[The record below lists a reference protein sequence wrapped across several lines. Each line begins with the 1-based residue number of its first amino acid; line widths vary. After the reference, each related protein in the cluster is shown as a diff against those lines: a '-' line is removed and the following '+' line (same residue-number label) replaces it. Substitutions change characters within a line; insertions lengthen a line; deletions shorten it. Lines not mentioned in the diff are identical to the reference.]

1 MFRRALYI
9 PRQLPYHKLTV
20 RSSAPAISQRLN
32 RQFHATPQLQTVKD
46 QGEQTGKM
54 HDRANDHLMS
64 SSNSHLDASVAEDP
78 SSRHK
83 HEDDS
88 WKYRAPYQI
97 QKDDEFGP
105 VKWEAM
111 CHCGNV
117 QYQIKQER
125 PLAAKY
131 CHCRA
136 CQVLHGIFPLK
147 SQIIESADMFPAA
160 PFQWCAIFRKTD
172 IRFKK
177 GTDSLMFYSSH
188 EKSKEYQVPTK
199 VYCSNCNSPIMDEGR
214 NMCLIFPELI
224 DLGKTEEEHLTRRKV
239 FEIEYVPFL
248 SVVRKDH
255 G

>member
-1 MFRRALYI
+1 MRDDARDN
-9 PRQLPYHKLTV
+9 PV
-20 RSSAPAISQRLN
+20 
-32 RQFHATPQLQTVKD
+32 
-46 QGEQTGKM
+46 
-54 HDRANDHLMS
+54 S
-64 SSNSHLDASVAEDP
+64 SSNSHLDTSFAEDP
-78 SSRHK
+78 SGRHI

-88 WKYRAPYQI
+88 WKFRAPYQI
-97 QKDDEFGP
+97 QKDEEFGP
-105 VKWEAM
+105 VKWEGM

-136 CQVLHGIFPLK
+136 CQVLHGIPIPLLQV
-147 SQIIESADMFPAA
+147 SIRYNANISWGQAA

-172 IRFKK
+172 IRFKQ

-188 EKSKEYQVPTK
+188 GKSKKYQVPTK

-224 DLGKTEEEHLTRRKV
+224 DLGQTEEEHLTRRKV
-239 FEIEYVPFL
+239 FEIEYVSSSLF
-248 SVVRKDH
+248 SHFER
-255 G
+255 